1 MLTKVLVANRGEIA
15 CRIIRG
21 CKSLGIRT
29 VAIYSEADASALHVA
44 LADEAAFAGPSPVA
58 QSYLRADRIV
68 ELAKNVGADA
78 VHPGYGLL
86 SENAAF
92 ASRCRDAGLVFVG
105 PPASAME
112 AMGSKVGARAV
123 AAQAGMPVVP
133 GSAGAAASAQAAAE
147 AARLIGFPVMLKA
160 SAGGGGIGMVTAYDE
175 ETLLQAFESSVK
187 RVKSYFGDG
196 TMYVEKYIPRPR
208 HVEIQILADTHGNA
222 LHFGERECSIQRR
235 HQKIVEEA
243 PSPAV
248 TKELRERMGESA
260 LRLVRELGYTGVGTV
275 EFLLDEDGQ
284 YYFLEMNTRLQVEHP
299 VTEEAYGVDLVEWQ
313 LRVAAGEALAP
324 ELFGRE
330 PVRHAIE
337 CRVCAEDPVRLLP
350 SPGLVT
356 TLRLPE
362 GAGIRHEIGI
372 REGDSISPYYDPM
385 FAKMIVSGVTR
396 DEACVRMAEALDR
409 YEVAGVKSNIPLL
422 SSILHD
428 EEFLRGNTHTSFL
441 RERGLMSSV

>member
-15 CRIIRG
+15 CRVIQG
-21 CKSLGIRT
+21 CRNLGIRT
-29 VAIYSEADASALHVA
+29 VAIYSEADASALHVS
-44 LADEAAFAGPSPVA
+44 LADEAVPAGPSPVA
-58 QSYLRADRIV
+58 QSYLRADHIV
-68 ELAKNVGADA
+68 ELAKSVDADA
-78 VHPGYGLL
+78 IHPGYGLL
-86 SENAAF
+86 SENANF
-92 ASRCRDAGLVFVG
+92 ARLCRDAGLVFVG
-105 PPASAME
+105 PPASAIE
-112 AMGSKVGARAV
+112 KMGSKVSARAM
-123 AAQAGMPVVP
+123 AARAGIPVVP
-133 GSAGAAASAQAAAE
+133 GTAGAVESAQEAAE

-175 ETLLQAFESSVK
+175 EALLQAFESSVK

-243 PSPAV
+243 PSSAV
-248 TKELRERMGESA
+248 TRELRERMGGSA
-260 LRLVRELGYTGVGTV
+260 LRLVQELGYTGVGTV

-313 LRVAAGEALAP
+313 LRVAAGEQLAP

-337 CRVCAEDPVRLLP
+337 CRICAEDPVRFLP

-372 REGDSISPYYDPM
+372 REGDFISPYYDPM
-385 FAKMIVSGVTR
+385 FAKMIVSGATR
-396 DEACVRMAEALDR
+396 TEACARMAEALDH

-422 SSILHD
+422 ARILSD
-428 EEFLRGNTHTSFL
+428 EVFLRGQTHTAFL
-441 RERGLMSSV
+441 QERGFVS